1 MSRAPPEGGSIMRD
15 TRTID
20 RQPWQD
26 RPYTPTPEGFERR
39 LRAWVRL
46 PESEVTDCMD
56 ANAPPDEPDAS

>member
-1 MSRAPPEGGSIMRD
+1 MRD

-26 RPYTPTPEGFERR
+26 LPYTPTPEGFERR

-46 PESEVTDCMD
+46 PEPEATDRQD

>member
-1 MSRAPPEGGSIMRD
+1 MRD

-39 LRAWVRL
+39 LRAWVRV
-46 PESEVTDCMD
+46 PEPEVTDRQD
-56 ANAPPDEPDAS
+56 TNAPPDEPHAS